1 MTDAEVR
8 PSPWRWWVCGLLFLA
23 TVLNYMDR
31 VALNQTAARIK
42 VAFGLNDRA
51 YGLLESGFSAAFAV
65 GTLFTGWLV
74 DRVNV
79 RRVYPAAVLGWSAAG
94 FLTGFASEYW
104 TLFACRVLL
113 GLFEAGNWP
122 CGVRTVRQIM
132 PPAERSFGSALF
144 QSGTA
149 IGAIVTPVIVLLCV
163 RWADP
168 NESHRNATLAATGG
182 VLTPVVGFPTDAWQV
197 PFRVI
202 GAIGIVWVLL
212 WLFTVPRRALE
223 PLPDSSA
230 NASSPF
236 RDVFRDRR
244 YWVLVAVIL
253 GVNTSWHTFRVWL
266 PLFLQSELK
275 YSEGEMT
282 WLTTAYY
289 LTADVGSWTVGFLVL
304 MVGRRGGNIH
314 TARLLCFVGCTGL
327 VLVSAALPWLP
338 AGWITAAGLLV
349 FGFGALGLFPTY
361 FALSQE
367 VSGRHQGKV
376 TGTLGFINAMYLAGM
391 FWVQGGLNDANK
403 TYLPVLSTAWVAPA
417 VALVVLLLFWRR
429 NPG

>member
-1 MTDAEVR
+1 MTDAEAR
-8 PSPWRWWVCGLLFLA
+8 PSQWRWWVCGLLFLA

-74 DRVNV
+74 DRVSV

-168 NESHRNATLAATGG
+168 NEAHRNATLAATGG
-182 VLTPVVGFPTDAWQV
+182 ILTPVVGFPTDAWQV

-212 WLFTVPRRALE
+212 WMFTVPRRALD
-223 PLPDSSA
+223 PLPDNST
-230 NASSPF
+230 NVASRF

-244 YWVLVAVIL
+244 YWVLVAVII

-266 PLFLQSELK
+266 PLFLQVELK
-275 YSEGEMT
+275 YSEREMT
-282 WLTTAYY
+282 WMTTAYY
-289 LTADVGSWTVGFLVL
+289 LTADIGSWTVGFLVL
-304 MVGRRGGNIH
+304 IVGRRGGNIH
-314 TARLLCFVGCTGL
+314 TARLLCFAGCAGL

-338 AGWITAAGLLV
+338 PGWITTAGLLV

-429 NPG
+429 NPA